1 MLNKSKRKYTVC
13 LRFIVSAILFY
24 GCTAKSSVL
33 KTEDYIIREHGKM
46 PFLLRFPADIG
57 VIEANE
63 GRIAAIE
70 KKERKSAEDLW
81 TLARYYHLLSKKKNN
96 LAIAESFYREISYRD
111 KRYRFI
117 ALTNGACILFTVG
130 RYRDSEKMFQTLIV
144 EGSPDISTYYNL
156 YLVYKYTERL
166 EDGIKVLSVIMERFP
181 DDIFAYVEL
190 GDRLMEKEKYSMS
203 EEMYK
208 KALVVDRDS
217 SIPWCRM
224 ARLKE
229 KMKNYSE
236 SEYYYDACISRFP
249 PDQNVYIDYS
259 RMLIGIN
266 KINKAKEII
275 KMGLKRFGTETLREG
290 IQ

>member
-1 MLNKSKRKYTVC
+1 MLNKSKRKYTAC
-13 LRFIVSAILFY
+13 LCLTVSALLFY
-24 GCTAKSSVL
+24 GCTASSVL
-33 KTEDYIIREHGKM
+33 RTEDYLIRENGRM
-46 PFLLRFPADIG
+46 PFLLRFPADVD
-57 VIEANE
+57 VIDANE

-70 KKERKSAEDLW
+70 KKERKSVEDLW
-81 TLARYYHLLSKKKNN
+81 TLARFYHLLSSKKNN
-96 LAIAESFYREISYRD
+96 LTIAEGFYREISDRD
-111 KRYRFI
+111 RRYRFI
-117 ALTNGACILFTVG
+117 ALTNRACILFTIG
-130 RYRDSEKMFQTLIV
+130 RYRDAERIFQTLIV

-181 DDIFAYVEL
+181 GDIFAYVEL
-190 GDRLMEKEKYSMS
+190 GDRLMEKGKYAMS

-208 KALVVDRDS
+208 KALGVDGGS
-217 SIPWCRM
+217 YIPWCRM

-229 KMKNYSE
+229 KVKEYSE

-266 KINKAKEII
+266 KIDKAKKII
-275 KMGLKRFGTETLREG
+275 NMGLKRFGTKTLRDG
-290 IQ
+290 VQ